1 MDHKGVLIAHQWPVP
16 QCGAQGV
23 DGDDIAP
30 GVPQFAEQGKLLG
43 GEGGLRPVS
52 ADCALAPVD
61 LRVPQPGGLGLL
73 PVHPPEHRVQAE
85 QQLLR
90 EKRLG
95 DVVVRT
101 QAQALQPVGVLVP
114 GGEEQYRHVP
124 VFPEFP

>member
-61 LRVPQPGGLGLL
+61 LRVPQSGGLGLL
-73 PVHPPEHRVQAE
+73 PVYPP
-85 QQLLR
+85 
-90 EKRLG
+90 G
-95 DVVVRT
+95 DRI
-101 QAQALQPVGVLVP
+101 GVLTGLLKVA
-114 GGEEQYRHVP
+114 VL
-124 VFPEFP
+124 